1 MKEVKMELNCVF
13 LIQLISLVVISYEN
27 CLAMPWMDSN
37 RNVYFTSSY
46 VEIEQKQNV
55 LY

>member
-1 MKEVKMELNCVF
+1 MVSVTAQKYGGLSDQPMGNGW
-13 LIQLISLVVISYEN
+13 IQTGTFF
-27 CLAMPWMDSN
+27 
-37 RNVYFTSSY
+37 FTSSY